1 MTDTRA
7 APHSAPPV
15 FVSGFCAAQNRRF
28 ILIAAILAS
37 ALGFI
42 DGTVVSI
49 AMPAMRASL
58 GASLSEALWISNA
71 YMLALASLILVGGA
85 AGDRFGTARVFVW
98 GIGVFVIASIVCAVA
113 PRAEVMI
120 PARALKGIGAA
131 FMVPASLAIISKSY
145 PPEERGRAIGIWAA
159 ASALTTAIG
168 PVIGGLLLTWGGP
181 EIWRWLFAINLPLG
195 ALVIY
200 ILKTRVAHDNGETAR
215 GVDGLGALVCVAGL
229 GLLSW
234 GLIDAGSGGMNA
246 LSKVIAGLAL
256 LLAFIWVETRV
267 AHPMMPMRIWTSVT
281 FLNANLATFGL
292 YFGLSA
298 VLFFL
303 PMVAITAWD
312 VTEAEVSLVFLP
324 LTILIAGLS
333 SRFGALATRVGAGLL
348 IAAGS
353 GLAAL
358 AFLGMAV
365 ATWAQAFWTGVLPAV
380 AILGLGMSM
389 VVAPLSTVVMGA
401 AGPDLAG
408 AASGINNAVS
418 RTAGLIAVAAMGS
431 LAAWVYSQAGGGTS
445 FGAEGSGQA
454 TLAGFIAVALASAG
468 VAVGAALVALRI
480 GSDPQTGS

>member
-1 MTDTRA
+1 MA
-7 APHSAPPV
+7 APV
-15 FVSGFCAAQNRRF
+15 FMPGFCAAENRRF

-42 DGTVVSI
+42 DGTVVAI

-58 GASLSEALWISNA
+58 GADLADALWISNG

-85 AGDRFGTARVFVW
+85 AGDRFGTARVFIW
-98 GIGVFVIASIVCAVA
+98 GIGVFIAASVACALA
-113 PRAEVMI
+113 PSAEVMI
-120 PARALKGIGAA
+120 PARVTKGIGAA

-145 PPEERGRAIGIWAA
+145 PAEERGRAIGIWAA

-168 PVIGGLLLTWGGP
+168 PVIGGALLTWGGP
-181 EIWRWLFAINLPLG
+181 EVWRWLFAINLPFGL
-195 ALVIY
+195 LVIY
-200 ILKTRVAHDNGETAR
+200 ILKTRVSQDR
-215 GVDGLGALVCVAGL
+215 GDTGQSIDAAGAMVCIAGL

-234 GLIDAGSGGMNA
+234 GLIDLNGGGTLAIAKVVTGIA
-246 LSKVIAGLAL
+246 LM
-256 LLAFIWVETRV
+256 LAFGWIETRV
-267 AHPMMPMRIWTSVT
+267 AHPMMPMRIWQSAA

-303 PMVAITAWD
+303 PMVAIVAWD
-312 VTEAEVSLVFLP
+312 VTEAEVALVFLP

-333 SRFGALATRVGAGLL
+333 SRFGALAGRVGAGPL

-358 AFLGMAV
+358 AFLGMAL
-365 ATWAQAFWTGVLPAV
+365 ATWAQVFWAGILPSV
-380 AILGLGMSM
+380 TVLGLGMAM
-389 VVAPLSTVVMGA
+389 VVAPLSTAVMGA
-401 AGPDLAG
+401 AGADLAG

-431 LAAWVYSQAGGGTS
+431 LAAVIYAQAGGASS
-445 FGAEGSGQA
+445 FGAEGSGPA
-454 TLAGFIAVALASAG
+454 TLAGFMAVAIGSAL
-468 VAVGAALVALRI
+468 VSAAAAFVALRI
-480 GSDPQTGS
+480 PRDQMGS